1 MVFNSKEDEN
11 IDNIIAEIYVEIANI
26 TAAINK
32 YSKAAIKAFVRTGVT
47 KAITQALN
55 NIVSTSNLLEVKL
68 NDKQKSLSTLEE
80 KLNLLRSEIGEIKSI
95 KTIRH
100 VEQVP
105 SQNIPPKEELKEDE
119 EEEEKFNISDSDK
132 LLIEGD
138 CHFFGHGAPVDY
150 TKAISCYEEAGKLHS
165 GTAFSKLG
173 NIYEKGIGVRVNLKK
188 AIDYYYAGNSLEDAS
203 CQYALGQL
211 DEKGILN
218 PDSQRK
224 KQALDFYKKAADQN
238 LAIAKTRLGYFYENG
253 IEVSKDVQRANELYS
268 EASNQNEPLAKNFLG
283 LNFYRNAFYKLAFDF
298 FTQSAEMGVARA
310 INNLGMCY
318 EYGYG
323 TNKSIEMAMKC
334 YIESAEKDYT
344 YGMLNAGR
352 LLLFNGVSS
361 KAPDSVSR
369 GVFWLRSS
377 IMKKPNLP
385 EAHYFLG
392 NAYEMGLGVEKDIAT
407 AFCYYKK
414 AAKGNF
420 VKAFKKCGDLLY
432 TGFANVKPDREDA
445 FKWYHQASMIGDN
458 EAFNCMGLMYE
469 QGFGSNAPNIE
480 EAVSCYVKAHIYG
493 SSDATVNLAVLA
505 LNVLL
510 ILGQSRRL

>member
-1 MVFNSKEDEN
+1 MLSKSKEEEN
-11 IDNIIAEIYVEIANI
+11 IDNVITEIYVEIGNI
-26 TAAINK
+26 IAAVTK

-55 NIVSTSNLLEVKL
+55 NIVSTTNLLEVKL
-68 NDKQKSLSTLEE
+68 GDKQRSLTTLEE
-80 KLNLLRSEIGEIKSI
+80 KLTLLRSEIGEIKNFKSA
-95 KTIRH
+95 RPNMH
-100 VEQVP
+100 VEQVQ
-105 SQNIPPKEELKEDE
+105 SQNIAPKEEIEE
-119 EEEEKFNISDSDK
+119 AVEEEEKFNVSEADK

-138 CHFFGHGAPVDY
+138 CNFFGHGTPVDY
-150 TKAISCYEEAGKLHS
+150 TKAILSYEEAGKLHAGVAYS
-165 GTAFSKLG
+165 RLG
-173 NIYEKGIGVRVNLKK
+173 NMYEKGIGVRVNLKK
-188 AIDYYYAGNSLEDAS
+188 AIDCYYAGNSLEDAG

-218 PDSQRK
+218 PGSQSK

-253 IEVSKDVQRANELYS
+253 IEVSKDVQRANELYY
-268 EASNQNEPLAKNFLG
+268 EASNQNEPIAKNFLG
-283 LNFYRNAFYKLAFDF
+283 LYFYRNAFYKLAYDF
-298 FTQSAEMGVARA
+298 FSQSAEMGVARA

-323 TNKSIEMAMKC
+323 TNKSIDMAMKC

-352 LLLFNGVSS
+352 CLLFNGVSS
-361 KAPDSVSR
+361 KAPENVSR
-369 GVFWLRSS
+369 GVFWLRSA

-385 EAHYFLG
+385 EAHYYLG
-392 NAYEMGLGVEKDIAT
+392 NAYEMGLGVEKDIAS
-407 AFCYYKK
+407 AFCFYKK

-432 TGFANVKPDREDA
+432 TGFGNVKPDREEA
-445 FKWYHQASMIGDN
+445 FKWYHQASMIGDT

-469 QGFGSNAPNIE
+469 QGFGSNAPNIK
-480 EAVSCYVKAHIYG
+480 EAESCYVKAHIYG

-505 LNVLL
+505 LNVYL
-510 ILGQSRRL
+510 